1 MIDCI
6 GRAFCSGGAVL
17 RGITKYVPHQYM
29 AVVAVVALL
38 NSVHILQKGLSI
50 SYVVSQINFLAYL
63 ALDPLK

>member
-1 MIDCI
+1 
-6 GRAFCSGGAVL
+6 
-17 RGITKYVPHQYM
+17 M